1 MQDVE
6 TFAGRREAL
15 VPAADGV
22 ALEVLGDGS
31 KQMAVFEKA
40 VSLVRRNRVSRPTAY
55 HASIS
60 AVQRRGPS
68 PAQLEFL
75 ANRALRSLVPSEK
88 VSSVPFCP
96 VLSLIRLF
104 SVVYND

>member
-40 VSLVRRNRVSRPTAY
+40 VSLVRRNRVSRLTA
-55 HASIS
+55 
-60 AVQRRGPS
+60 
-68 PAQLEFL
+68 
-75 ANRALRSLVPSEK
+75 
-88 VSSVPFCP
+88 
-96 VLSLIRLF
+96 
-104 SVVYND
+104 